1 MCRGILLERKLELR
15 GRADEARHKQE
26 TILQGKEDQLQRQH
40 RRQVGEGKG
49 ASAEGGEEITREEI
63 TREETMHQIDSDGG
77 SEERTRELGSTF
89 NQQRLLER
97 SLRSADCVIQ
107 DVLKALKLQ
116 DEVSPV
122 TVLGA
127 RASVLLLQS
136 FLVGLATAAGFAIR
150 VLSSS

>member
-1 MCRGILLERKLELR
+1 MQETMLQEKEEWLEL
-15 GRADEARHKQE
+15 
-26 TILQGKEDQLQRQH
+26 QH
-40 RRQVGEGKG
+40 RQLGEGKG
-49 ASAEGGEEITREEI
+49 SNAAEGGGTSMRN
-63 TREETMHQIDSDGG
+63 IDSKGD
-77 SEERTRELGSTF
+77 SEAREALSRGLGSTSEAF

-107 DVLKALKLQ
+107 GVIKALKLQ
-116 DEVSPV
+116 DLVSPV

-150 VLSSS
+150 VLGET